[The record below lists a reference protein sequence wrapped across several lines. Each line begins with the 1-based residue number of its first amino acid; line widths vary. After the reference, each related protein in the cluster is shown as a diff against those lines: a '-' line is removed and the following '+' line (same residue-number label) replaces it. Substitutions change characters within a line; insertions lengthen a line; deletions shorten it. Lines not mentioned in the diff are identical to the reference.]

1 MTKMRKFY
9 PTMYK
14 MKTKV
19 HKVLDEESCE
29 STTHLGDRDRYR
41 FIFFP

>member
-1 MTKMRKFY
+1 
-9 PTMYK
+9 MYK

-29 STTHLGDRDRYR
+29 STTHLGEIDIDLYS
-41 FIFFP
+41 FLKKTLFWL